1 MKKLIE
7 SGSRLVRRIFPAK
20 RDKSG
25 YRSFDTQFR
34 TAYGKNETTKKKK
47 SLSIPVLTKVLR
59 KKTRTVKEEGYRRRE
74 PRKIPVI
81 RLALGLFL
89 VVAVVFA
96 FGVKEGWKGWRE
108 LIPGISIF
116 QLHEVVFTGCR
127 VTTGESLRNRAGL
140 VLYQTNLL
148 RLDTGEVE
156 KSIAGDPRVNSVKV
170 ERDWPSRLKITVTE
184 HIPLALIG
192 EEGGIKSGLSYI
204 DRSGVVFMAVEPGQ
218 DVDFPVITGLGKIA
232 SEKQRQEILA
242 DIFAF
247 LRQTE
252 KNNPNLPTQAVSE
265 VHVNENGELVI
276 FLVEY
281 PFPIFFG
288 RGRVDTKYNR
298 LVKVL
303 EVLYKKHENKMQISQ
318 VEYIRMDYLNDK
330 VLVAQRGSG

>member
-7 SGSRLVRRIFPAK
+7 KGRQLVRRVFPAK
-20 RDKSG
+20 REKSG
-25 YRSFDTQFR
+25 YRSFDSPFR
-34 TAYGKNETTKKKK
+34 TAYGKNESARKKRR
-47 SLSIPVLTKVLR
+47 IPIPGLAALR
-59 KKTRTVKEEGYRRRE
+59 KKTKTAREDGYRRRE
-74 PRKIPVI
+74 PRKFPVLH
-81 RLALGLFL
+81 LALALFL
-89 VVAVVFA
+89 VVAV
-96 FGVKEGWKGWRE
+96 GVGFVMKEGWKGWRNM
-108 LIPGISIF
+108 IPGISFF
-116 QLHEVVFTGCR
+116 QLHEITFSGCS
-127 VTTGESLRNRAGL
+127 VTTGETLRNRAGL

-148 RLDTGEVE
+148 QLDTKEVE
-156 KSIAGDPRVNSVKV
+156 NAIAGDPWVNSVRV
-170 ERDWPSRLKITVTE
+170 ERDWPSRLRVTITE
-184 HIPLALIG
+184 HAPLALIG
-192 EEGGIKSGLSYI
+192 EAGDKKSGLSYI

-218 DVDFPVITGLGKIA
+218 DIDFPVITGMGRIA

-242 DIFAF
+242 DIFGF

-265 VHVNENGELVI
+265 VHVNDKGELVI

-281 PFPIFFG
+281 PFPVFFG
-288 RGRVDTKYNR
+288 RGRVETKYNR

>member
-1 MKKLIE
+1 MKKLLE
-7 SGSRLVRRIFPAK
+7 SGSRLMRRIFLGK
-20 RDKSG
+20 REKSR

-34 TAYGKNETTKKKK
+34 TAYGKTEVAKKKK
-47 SLSIPVLTKVLR
+47 RLAIPLLTSVFR
-59 KKTRTVKEEGYRRRE
+59 KKTKTVKEDGYRRRE
-74 PRKIPVI
+74 PKKFPVLQI
-81 RLALGLFL
+81 ALGLFL

-96 FGVKEGWKGWRE
+96 FGMKEGLKGWRKM
-108 LIPGISIF
+108 IPGIAFF

-127 VTTGESLRNRAGL
+127 VTTGEALRNRAGL

-156 KSIAGDPRVNSVKV
+156 KGIAGDPWVNAVKV
-170 ERDWPSRLKITVTE
+170 ERDWPSRLIVTITE
-184 HIPLALIG
+184 HVPLALVG
-192 EEGGIKSGLSYI
+192 DQGDKKSGLSYI
-204 DRSGVVFMAVEPGQ
+204 DRSGAVFMAVEAGH
-218 DVDFPVITGLGKIA
+218 DVDFPVITGLSRIS
-232 SEKQRQEILA
+232 SEKQRQEVLA
-242 DIFAF
+242 DIFGF

-265 VHVNENGELVI
+265 VHVNDDGELVI

-288 RGRVDTKYNR
+288 RGRVETKYNR

>member
-1 MKKLIE
+1 LM
-7 SGSRLVRRIFPAK
+7 RRIFPAK
-20 RDKSG
+20 REKSR

-34 TAYGKNETTKKKK
+34 TAYGKNEVAKKKK
-47 SLSIPVLTKVLR
+47 RLAIPLLTSVFR
-59 KKTRTVKEEGYRRRE
+59 RKTRTVREDGYRRRE
-74 PRKIPVI
+74 PKKFPV
-81 RLALGLFL
+81 LQVALGFFL
-89 VVAVVFA
+89 VVAVVLA
-96 FGVKEGWKGWRE
+96 FGMKEGWKGWRKM
-108 LIPGISIF
+108 IPGIAFF

-127 VTTGESLRNRAGL
+127 VTTGEALRNRAGL

-148 RLDTGEVE
+148 RLETGEVE
-156 KSIAGDPRVNSVKV
+156 KGIAGDPWVNSVKV
-170 ERDWPSRLKITVTE
+170 ERDWPSRLIVTITE
-184 HIPLALIG
+184 HVPLALIG
-192 EEGGIKSGLSYI
+192 DERDKKSGLSYI
-204 DRSGVVFMAVEPGQ
+204 DRSGAVFMAVEAGH
-218 DVDFPVITGLGKIA
+218 DVDFPVITGLSRIS

-242 DIFAF
+242 DIFGF

-265 VHVNENGELVI
+265 VHVNDDGELVI

-288 RGRVDTKYNR
+288 RGRVETKYNR

-303 EVLYKKHENKMQISQ
+303 EVLYKKQEDKMQISQ